1 VILSFTAMSPRL
13 GMEETRLVETR
24 AKGVY
29 WDGERLLTRNYAP
42 GSRVYGERLFAF
54 EGTEYREWSP
64 SRSKL
69 GAYLR
74 LGGMRSPFKE
84 DSKVLYLG
92 AASGTT
98 ASHVADIV
106 RKGTV
111 YCVEISPRSFRDLVK
126 VCEVRRNM
134 VPILGDATKPQEF
147 SFLVDRAD
155 IVYQDIAQKNQA
167 AIFAKAMKAFGATFG
182 MLSLKARSEDVT
194 REPREIF
201 EETGVQL
208 TKDGFEVQDVMDL
221 EPFEKD
227 HAMFVVRS

>member
-1 VILSFTAMSPRL
+1 
-13 GMEETRLVETR
+13 MEETRLVETR

-29 WDGERLLTRNYAP
+29 WDGERLLTRNYTP
-42 GSRVYGERLFAF
+42 GAKVYGERLLTF
-54 EGTEYREWSP
+54 EGNEYREWSP

-74 LGGMRSPFKE
+74 LGGLRSPFTE
-84 DSKVLYLG
+84 DSRVLYLG

-106 RKGTV
+106 RNGTV

-126 VCEVRRNM
+126 VCEGRRNM
-134 VPILGDATKPQEF
+134 VPILGDATRPQDF
-147 SFLVDRAD
+147 SFLVERAD

-167 AIFAKAMKAFGATFG
+167 AIFSKAMRAFGARSG

-194 REPREIF
+194 RDPEKIF
-201 EETGVQL
+201 EEARSQL
-208 TKDGFEVQDVMDL
+208 AKEGFQVLDLMDL
-221 EPFEKD
+221 APFEKD
-227 HAMFVVRS
+227 HAMIVVSA

>member
-1 VILSFTAMSPRL
+1 
-13 GMEETRLVETR
+13 VETR

-29 WDGERLLTRNYAP
+29 WDGERLLTRNSAP

-54 EGTEYREWSP
+54 EGVEYREWSP

-74 LGGMRSPFKE
+74 LGGMRSPIKE
-84 DSKVLYLG
+84 DSRVLYLG

-98 ASHVADIV
+98 ASHVADIAI
-106 RKGTV
+106 KGTV
-111 YCVEISPRSFRDLVK
+111 YCVEISSRSFRDLVK
-126 VCEVRRNM
+126 VCEGRRNM
-134 VPILGDATKPQEF
+134 VPILGDATKPQDF
-147 SFLVDRAD
+147 SFLVDRVD
-155 IVYQDIAQKNQA
+155 VVYQDIAQKNQA
-167 AIFAKAMKAFGATFG
+167 AIFAKAMRAFGAGSG

-201 EETGVQL
+201 AEARSQL
-208 TKDGFEVQDVMDL
+208 MRDGFKVLDLMDL

-227 HAMFVVRS
+227 HGMMVVSA

>member
-1 VILSFTAMSPRL
+1 
-13 GMEETRLVETR
+13 MEETRLVETR